1 MTEDDGRRV
10 LAVQTDEQC
19 SQTLTLSLGSCV
31 TGFAVGVQSAFV
43 ADTDGVAVVTVTVC
57 TLLPEGTTFVD
68 LPVARDVVVI
78 AYLAKASLE
87 MVAPTCLE
95 GIALFGPRGRTMQD
109 DECDG
114 TKHDRL
120 KIEN

>member
-1 MTEDDGRRV
+1 MTKDDSRRV
-10 LAVQTDEQC
+10 LTAELDEQ
-19 SQTLTLSLGSCV
+19 LTEAMALGRGSCV

-43 ADTDGVAVVTVTVC
+43 ADTDGVAVVTVTMSA
-57 TLLPEGTTFVD
+57 LLPEGTTFVD

-78 AYLAKASLE
+78 TYLAKASLE

-114 TKHDRL
+114 TKHKKL
-120 KIEN
+120 KVES